1 MRILLPAG
9 PLHRKLHKATMWLA
23 FAIAAIGGGV
33 AVWTLFGPILLSD
46 GGEDFTPFA
55 LYGMRRGAQLRLA
68 AGAAALAIFVAVS
81 LALRANDESG
91 IAGGVKR
98 VVHALVD
105 GAARTESLL
114 NRKPYVYWGAVV
126 ALVAAVNYVALLDVA
141 WLPCLNP
148 DSSGYFVVNPN
159 RTIGYVLAV
168 TGTIALFGDVSPL
181 VPIQLNAML
190 IGFVVL
196 GDAFARTSGSRLAG
210 MLFCIVTI
218 PASSLL
224 MLRDVILTEA
234 LFVAFLCL
242 HLAAAIRLIGTR
254 RIVWAVA
261 AGLTMGLTILVRP
274 AGYALIACVPIIWLL
289 VGWRKSTSLFCVGA
303 SVAAILFGAALYN
316 QTRFGT
322 FATQSYG
329 GISLVVH
336 VAHLIRADMPTR
348 EPALAARI
356 DHATADLRAGISDM
370 AFPYEYWYGT
380 MNLYN
385 TLLWQRV
392 FPEIVAAANAR
403 LPGASGEKI
412 QAEVSRLSMALALEA
427 IAASPGAYLKHVAG
441 HYCGLWAVTLV
452 PYGTLS
458 AHALECYVGT
468 RGILAA
474 APQAFAS
481 GMPSAIYESPEPQAR
496 FASEAGK
503 IRALDLF
510 WFAVTSFQIPI
521 IAAVLAISAIGF
533 LALIGG
539 RRLDATEQAVIYAA
553 ACVQAYIGLVVGV
566 QAAISRYAVVIEP
579 YVLLAVIGG
588 ALVFARR
595 MPPIAA
601 PRTARSTPAGAA

>member
-1 MRILLPAG
+1 MRNLLTAG
-9 PLHRKLHKATMWLA
+9 PLHRKLRDAAMWLA

-33 AVWTLFGPILLSD
+33 AVWTLFGPILLS
-46 GGEDFTPFA
+46 GGGDDFTPFA

-68 AGAAALAIFVAVS
+68 VGAATLAAFVAVW
-81 LALRANDESG
+81 LALRADNQHG

-98 VVHALVD
+98 VARGLVD

-114 NRKPYVYWGAVV
+114 NREPYVYWGAMV

-148 DSSGYFVVNPN
+148 DSGGYFVVNPN

-168 TGTIALFGDVSPL
+168 TGTIALFGDVTPL

-210 MLFCIVTI
+210 MMFCIATI

-261 AGLTMGLTILVRP
+261 TGLTMGLTILVRP

-289 VGWRKSTSLFCVGA
+289 VGWRKFASLFCVGA

-329 GISLVVH
+329 GISLVGH

-348 EPALAARI
+348 EPELAARI
-356 DHATADLRAGISDM
+356 DHATADLRAGISEM
-370 AFPYEYWYGT
+370 TFPYEYWYGT

-392 FPEIVAAANAR
+392 FPQIVATANAR

-441 HYCGLWAVTLV
+441 HYFGLWAVTLV

-458 AHALECYVGT
+458 AHAQECYVGT

-474 APQAFAS
+474 APQAFAA
-481 GMPSAIYESPEPQAR
+481 GMSSAIYESPATQAR
-496 FASEAGK
+496 FASDVGK
-503 IRALDLF
+503 IRTLDLF

-521 IAAVLAISAIGF
+521 ILAVLAISAIGF
-533 LALIGG
+533 LALVGG

-601 PRTARSTPAGAA
+601 RRTARSTPASAA